1 MTATPSRPYSPF
13 ARSARPAHPLPV
25 RQGPPP
31 TGPVPAQRD
40 RAEDAGST
48 QAHRSGARRSGTQ
61 KPGAHQSSTSGASGA
76 SAAGP
81 VSSPHGPVPAIPP
94 SEPSTPTT
102 RSSRSSGSFA
112 AARDLLT
119 VVALPVLAALVLPA
133 AFAGGGTRRWFGG
146 RAEGQR
152 AEAQAAKDAA
162 AAAFYELDTAQRDLR
177 ISIETITAVDDSPA
191 ARRAV
196 SDFEALGR
204 RIDEASQKYITAVD
218 AHDLDRDELEASV
231 AARARTELTAA
242 KDELGRVKTEL
253 DRFEQGLGPLLG
265 KAETQLARLAPAVE
279 RARQSLLAASNALDA
294 VRQSGLRADDLAARL
309 ATLGPELTKLNQ
321 GAGQHGV
328 PETLE
333 RAERVSREAGA
344 VRAEAERLPE
354 RAAEI
359 DHRLV
364 SLRTRAQ
371 SLTTRAGQVE
381 PVLSELRRRFSAAC
395 WQDLQ
400 HVPDAAE
407 ENVRQ
412 AEAKLKEARAAREAQ
427 RWPDATALLATVRA
441 LLNNTDEAVSA
452 AGDRLRRLNAVQKD
466 PQAEIDRTRF
476 AIRDA
481 QRLAM
486 AGRSTPDPRQA
497 RPLDE
502 SVARLDRAV
511 ATLEGRHPDY
521 WHFLT
526 ETEAVRQTVAGV
538 VSQIREERGGV

>member
-1 MTATPSRPYSPF
+1 MTARERDVTATPSEPYTPF
-13 ARSARPAHPLPV
+13 APRAQSVRRQPHPYRDVLTLVTLP
-25 RQGPPP
+25 
-31 TGPVPAQRD
+31 
-40 RAEDAGST
+40 
-48 QAHRSGARRSGTQ
+48 
-61 KPGAHQSSTSGASGA
+61 
-76 SAAGP
+76 
-81 VSSPHGPVPAIPP
+81 
-94 SEPSTPTT
+94 
-102 RSSRSSGSFA
+102 
-112 AARDLLT
+112 L
-119 VVALPVLAALVLPA
+119 LAALALPA

-146 RAEGQR
+146 RAESQR

-177 ISIETITAVDDSPA
+177 ISIETITAVDDTPA

-204 RIDEASQKYITAVD
+204 RIDEASQKYIEAVD

-231 AARARTELTAA
+231 AARARAELTAA
-242 KDELGRVKTEL
+242 KDQLGRVKQDL
-253 DRFEQGLGPLLG
+253 DRFGQGLGPLLG

-279 RARQSLLAASNALDA
+279 RARQALLAASNALDG
-294 VRQSGLRADDLAARL
+294 VRETGLRADDLAARL
-309 ATLGPELTKLNQ
+309 AALGPELTKLNQ

-371 SLTTRAGQVE
+371 ALTTRAGQVE

-400 HVPDAAE
+400 HVPEQAA

-412 AEAKLKEARAAREAQ
+412 AELKLKEAQAARDAQ
-427 RWPDATALLATVRA
+427 RWPDATSLLSTVRA
-441 LLNNTDEAVSA
+441 LLNGTDEAVSA
-452 AGDRLRRLNAVQKD
+452 AGDRLRRLNAVSKD
-466 PQAEIDRTRF
+466 PQQEIDRTRF

-486 AGRSTPDPRQA
+486 SGRNTPDPRHA
-497 RPLDE
+497 RPLDD
-502 SVARLDRAV
+502 SVARLERAI

-526 ETEAVRQTVAGV
+526 ETEAVRATAARV
-538 VSQIREERGGV
+538 VSQIREERGGPA

>member
-1 MTATPSRPYSPF
+1 MAL
-13 ARSARPAHPLPV
+13 PL
-25 RQGPPP
+25 
-31 TGPVPAQRD
+31 
-40 RAEDAGST
+40 
-48 QAHRSGARRSGTQ
+48 
-61 KPGAHQSSTSGASGA
+61 
-76 SAAGP
+76 
-81 VSSPHGPVPAIPP
+81 
-94 SEPSTPTT
+94 
-102 RSSRSSGSFA
+102 
-112 AARDLLT
+112 L
-119 VVALPVLAALVLPA
+119 VALALPA

-146 RAEGQR
+146 RSESQR
-152 AEAQAAKDAA
+152 AEAQAAKDSA

-177 ISIETITAVDDSPA
+177 ISIETITAVDASPA

-218 AHDLDRDELEASV
+218 AHDLDRDDLEASV
-231 AARARTELTAA
+231 AAQARTELTSA
-242 KDELGRVKTEL
+242 KDELGRVKQQL
-253 DRFEQGLGPLLG
+253 DRFEQGLEPLLG
-265 KAETQLARLAPAVE
+265 KAETQLARLAPSVE
-279 RARQSLLAASNALDA
+279 RARQSLLAASNALDG
-294 VRQSGLRADDLAARL
+294 VRGSGLKADDLAARL

-333 RAERVSREAGA
+333 RAERVSKEAEG

-371 SLTTRAGQVE
+371 ALTTRAGQVE
-381 PVLSELRRRFSAAC
+381 PVLSELRRRFTAPC

-400 HVPDAAE
+400 HVPEQAAE
-407 ENVRQ
+407 SVRQ
-412 AEAKLKEARAAREAQ
+412 AELKLREARTARDEQ
-427 RWPDATALLATVRA
+427 RWPDATSLLSTVRA

-452 AGDRLRRLNAVQKD
+452 AGDRLSRLNAVSKNPRQ
-466 PQAEIDRTRF
+466 EIDRTRF

-486 AGRSTPDPRQA
+486 SGRNTPDPRHA

-502 SVARLDRAV
+502 SVARLERAIT
-511 ATLEGRHPDY
+511 TLEGRHPDY

-526 ETEAVRQTVAGV
+526 ETEAVRQTVGRV
-538 VSQIREERGGV
+538 VSQIREERGGGA